1 MRSHM
6 NMHAMRP
13 LLQDKH
19 ADSKPHTHA
28 HKSKYHHSDPCF
40 KSGDGVADASGA
52 GLGPFSPAAYT
63 LMSKSSLCVAMG
75 TMATLTKR
83 RAKRSERE
91 RKTRGGE
98 EKKRETAWR

>member
-1 MRSHM
+1 M
-6 NMHAMRP
+6 
-13 LLQDKH
+13 
-19 ADSKPHTHA
+19 
-28 HKSKYHHSDPCF
+28 
-40 KSGDGVADASGA
+40 DASGA

-91 RKTRGGE
+91 RKTQGGE
-98 EKKRETAWR
+98 EKKGRQCGDEREVGLHPGDEDGKERVGVRRINTFASS